1 MTDNPKK
8 IGVITLTAL
17 IISSSIGSGIF
28 AIPTD
33 MAAAAAPGGALAAWA
48 IAGVG
53 VLALCLSI
61 VNIGRKKPE
70 LSGIVEYAEN
80 GFGPFSGFI
89 SGWGYWLS
97 AWLGNVAFATMMMK
111 TLGRF
116 FPVFDEGNNLV
127 SILLA
132 SVVLW
137 GLTYVVNRGVEG
149 AAALNTIIT
158 LCKLLPLGL
167 YIVLALLF
175 FDLPTFMENFWGTSS
190 AGFELGPIME
200 QVTNS
205 MMVIMWVFVGIEG
218 AAMMSDRAQNRSIV
232 GKSTVLGLIGLL
244 IIYVSAS
251 MLPYGIMSREQVAEL
266 ASPAMG
272 YVLAENVGDWF
283 PTVVN
288 IALIISI
295 FGSWLSWTML
305 PAETTLVMANRNL
318 LPKKFGELNQHG
330 APTFSLV
337 FMTALTQA
345 FMFTLLFTDQ
355 AYQFAYSLCTA
366 AIFVSWLYVT
376 LYQVK
381 LSSDLKETGQLLIG
395 LVGTIFYLWAIW
407 VSGIDYFLLC
417 LIVYL
422 LGIVL
427 YIQARKA
434 IGVKKLF
441 ASGELVLVVLL
452 IAGAVLALVRLFTG
466 QIAL

>member
-1 MTDNPKK
+1 MSEKPKK
-8 IGVITLTAL
+8 LGVVALTAL

-33 MAAAAAPGGALAAWA
+33 MAAAAAPGSALLAWA

-70 LSGIVEYAEN
+70 LSGIVNYAED

-116 FPVFDEGNNLV
+116 FPIFGEGNNII

-132 SVVLW
+132 SLVLW
-137 GLTYVVNRGVEG
+137 GLCYLVNRGVEG

-158 LCKLLPLGL
+158 LCKLIPLGL
-167 YIVLALLF
+167 YIILALLF
-175 FDLPTFMENFWGTSS
+175 FDFNTFMANFWGTAS
-190 AGFELGPIME
+190 AGFEFGPVMQ
-200 QVTNS
+200 QVTSS

-218 AAMMSDRAQNRSIV
+218 AAMMSDRAQSKAII

-244 IIYVSAS
+244 VIYVAAS
-251 MLPYGIMSREQVAEL
+251 ILPYGIMSQEQVASL
-266 ASPAMG
+266 KSPAMG
-272 YVLAENVGDWF
+272 YVLASNVGDWF
-283 PTVVN
+283 PVVVN
-288 IALIISI
+288 LALIISI

-305 PAETTLVMANRNL
+305 PAETTLVMAKGHL
-318 LPKKFGELNQHG
+318 LPEKFGQLNSFG

-337 FMTALTQA
+337 FMTGLTQA

-381 LSSDLKETGQLLIG
+381 LSYDQKDMGQLLIG
-395 LVGTIFYLWAIW
+395 LVGTVFYLWAIW

-427 YIQARKA
+427 YIRARRA
-434 IGVKKLF
+434 IGVTKVFAGKELF
-441 ASGELVLVVLL
+441 LMIAL
-452 IAGAVLALVRLFTG
+452 IAGAVLALIRLFSG
-466 QIAL
+466 QISF

>member
-1 MTDNPKK
+1 MSSNPKK
-8 IGVITLTAL
+8 LGVLALTAL

-33 MAAAAAPGGALAAWA
+33 MASAASPGSALVAWA
-48 IAGVG
+48 IAGIG
-53 VLALCLSI
+53 VLALCLSV
-61 VNIGRKKPE
+61 VNIGRKKAE
-70 LSGIVEYAEN
+70 LSGIVEYAED

-97 AWLGNVAFATMMMK
+97 AWLGNVAFATMLMK

-116 FPVFDEGNNLV
+116 LPIFGEGNNLI
-127 SILLA
+127 SILVA
-132 SVVLW
+132 SLVLW
-137 GLTYVVNRGVEG
+137 GLCLLVNRGVES
-149 AAALNTIIT
+149 AASLNTIIT

-167 YIVLALLF
+167 YIVLAFLF
-175 FDLPTFMENFWGTSS
+175 FDIDTFLGHFWGT
-190 AGFELGPIME
+190 GTGHFELESVMK
-200 QVTNS
+200 QVTDS

-218 AAMMSDRAQNRSIV
+218 AAMMSDRAQEKSMI
-232 GKSTVLGLIGLL
+232 GKSTIMGLIGLL

-251 MLPYGIMSREQVAEL
+251 ILPYGIMTREEVASL
-266 ASPAMG
+266 NSPAMG
-272 YVLAENVGDWF
+272 YVLANHVGSWF
-283 PTVVN
+283 PVLVN
-288 IALIISI
+288 LALIVSI

-305 PAETTLVMANRNL
+305 PAETTLVMSNRNL

-330 APTFSLV
+330 APTFSLF

-376 LYQVK
+376 LYQIK
-381 LSSDLKETGQLLIG
+381 LSRDNKEMGQLLIG
-395 LVGTIFYLWAIW
+395 LIGTIFFAWAIW

-427 YIQARKA
+427 YMKARKDL
-434 IGVKKLF
+434 GVQKIF
-441 ASGELVLVVLL
+441 TGYEFVLL
-452 IAGAVLALVRLFTG
+452 ILVISGAGLALFRLFTG
-466 QIAL
+466 QIVM